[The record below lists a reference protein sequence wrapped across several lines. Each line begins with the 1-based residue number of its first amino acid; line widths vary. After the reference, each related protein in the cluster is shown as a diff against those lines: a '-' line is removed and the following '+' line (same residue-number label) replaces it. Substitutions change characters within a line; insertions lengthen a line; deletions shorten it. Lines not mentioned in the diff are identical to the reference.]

1 MTCQLANFPL
11 KDRKFEPNVAFVFQA
26 QDDATSDGP
35 SESAAEAL
43 RSAIAEAIRMKTALG
58 SSLPV
63 SWTADAAV
71 DAATYENLCEPTD
84 PVEAIKDRVNPVS
97 SAGLEMAELLI
108 LAAQL
113 LQHSLARISTSE
125 DIVAV

>member
-1 MTCQLANFPL
+1 
-11 KDRKFEPNVAFVFQA
+11 
-26 QDDATSDGP
+26 
-35 SESAAEAL
+35 
-43 RSAIAEAIRMKTALG
+43 MKTALG